1 MLREHKVGVC
11 CTFFGRFRGKPEDT
25 ILPNAEEENAS
36 ESSSTTTEKYT
47 TTTLAVPLSFDT
59 RDFINSSCKE
69 GYVLNANYECVM
81 AF

>member
-1 MLREHKVGVC
+1 MC

-25 ILPNAEEENAS
+25 ILPNADEEANATNAT
-36 ESSSTTTEKYT
+36 SSTTTEKYT
-47 TTTLAVPLSFDT
+47 TTTLAVPLSFDS
-59 RDFINSSCKE
+59 RDFINSSCMQ